1 MSFEV
6 VVVRVL
12 IRKDNYKHS
21 QVLLLSQYQK
31 EDVNYPIIR
40 EGLNIKDWT
49 LHCPLN
55 EQILLENCP
64 MK

>member
-21 QVLLLSQYQK
+21 QVLLLSEYQK

-40 EGLNIKDWT
+40 EGLNIKDLT
-49 LHCPLN
+49 L
-55 EQILLENCP
+55 
-64 MK
+64 